1 MSDDREAALDA
12 MDRLLEEFEDD
23 DAVAYA
29 EVGGVYQEKTDL
41 VVTGDGPRNRTAF
54 TETGVWLR
62 VFANG
67 AADYRYT
74 TSLDDESLRD
84 VADRAIRSGEV
95 LAQSEPG
102 RFDAYTRHRATHGGW
117 AETGLD
123 TVDVDDVVDA
133 IDAGLAH
140 TEGLALERRWVDYTD
155 AHIEEAMGTTTGSVV
170 QTTLDRAQLAFSLTP
185 VDGPKVRRHAG
196 STAGAAFLKTIPDRI
211 AAAADDLE
219 RLVDA
224 DRASVDADGSLVSGE
239 STVALSPRA
248 AGQLFHLVA
257 HALEADARYMG
268 LSPYAVGDEIG
279 PPALRIDDTV
289 RAGSW
294 AARAYDA
301 EVRPTTP
308 VTLVADGTVR
318 RLLHN
323 TTAAADHE
331 TEPAGHSVP
340 SLGFTEPPRIHAR
353 HLEVAPGDA
362 DATTLRDGADVYVER
377 FGTPWLRDEFE
388 RVQRAGVF
396 PASVLYAKDIDEMT
410 TDRPDRGTASFPI
423 AEGYRLVDGAPAGRL
438 ENLALEYD
446 PSVLASLSH
455 IGVTRETV
463 TGVCEKHKSRLPFA
477 VTAPGVRLSA
487 PLSASR

>member
-1 MSDDREAALDA
+1 MSDDRDDREAALDA
-12 MDRLLEEFEDD
+12 MDRLLDEFEDD
-23 DAVAYA
+23 EAVSYA

-41 VVTGDGPRNRTAF
+41 VVTDDGPRNRTAF
-54 TETGVWLR
+54 TETGVWMR

-123 TVDVDDVVDA
+123 TVDIDEVVDA
-133 IDAGLAH
+133 IDTGLAH
-140 TEGLALERRWVDYTD
+140 TDDLALERCWVNYTD

-170 QTTLDRAQLAFSLTP
+170 QTTLDRAQLAFSLTS

-196 STAGAAFLKTIPDRI
+196 STTGAAFLETIPDRI
-211 AAAADDLE
+211 TTAADDLE

-224 DRASVDADGSLVSGE
+224 DPASVDSGE
-239 STVALSPRA
+239 TVVALSPHA

-257 HALEADARYMG
+257 HTLEADAGYMG

-279 PPALRIDDTV
+279 PAGLHIDDTV

-301 EVRPTTP
+301 EVRPTAP

-323 TTAAADHE
+323 TTSAADHE

-362 DATTLRDGADVYVER
+362 DAAALRDGADVYVER
-377 FGTPWLRDEFE
+377 FASPWLRDEFE
-388 RVQRAGVF
+388 RIQRAGVF

-410 TDRPDRGTASFPI
+410 TDRPDRGTASFPV
-423 AEGYRLVDGAPAGRL
+423 AEGYRLVDGEPVGRL
-438 ENLALEYD
+438 EDRAFEYD
-446 PSVLASLSH
+446 PSVLASISR
-455 IGVTRETV
+455 IGAARGTV

-487 PLSASR
+487 PISVSR

>member
-196 STAGAAFLKTIPDRI
+196 STAGAAFLKTIPDCI

-353 HLEVAPGDA
+353 HLEVARLRGTVRYPVAPRRVRAGAARRRLSGERPLCERHRRDDHRPPRPRHRVVPDRRGIPA
-362 DATTLRDGADVYVER
+362 RRRNAGRPARDSRPRVRSERPRESLAHRRHSRDGH
-377 FGTPWLRDEFE
+377 
-388 RVQRAGVF
+388 
-396 PASVLYAKDIDEMT
+396 
-410 TDRPDRGTASFPI
+410 
-423 AEGYRLVDGAPAGRL
+423 GRL
-438 ENLALEYD
+438 
-446 PSVLASLSH
+446 
-455 IGVTRETV
+455 
-463 TGVCEKHKSRLPFA
+463 
-477 VTAPGVRLSA
+477 
-487 PLSASR
+487 

>member
-95 LAQSEPG
+95 
-102 RFDAYTRHRATHGGW
+102 
-117 AETGLD
+117 
-123 TVDVDDVVDA
+123 VVDA

-196 STAGAAFLKTIPDRI
+196 STAGAAFLKTIPDCI

-423 AEGYRLVDGAPAGRL
+423 AEGYRLVDGTPAGRL
-438 ENLALEYD
+438 ETLALEYD

>member
-1 MSDDREAALDA
+1 MSDDHDDREAALDA
-12 MDRLLEEFEDD
+12 MDRLLDEFEDD
-23 DAVAYA
+23 EAVSYA

-41 VVTGDGPRNRTAF
+41 VVTDDSPRNRTAF

-74 TSLDDESLRD
+74 TSLDDESLQD

-117 AETGLD
+117 AKTGLD
-123 TVDVDDVVDA
+123 TVAVDDVVAA

-140 TEGLALERRWVDYTD
+140 TTDLALERRWAQYSD
-155 AHIEEAMGTTTGSVV
+155 AHIEEAVGTTTGSVV
-170 QTTLDRAQLAFSLTP
+170 RTTLDRAQLELSLTP

-196 STAGAAFLKTIPDRI
+196 STTGAAFLETIPDQI
-211 AAAADDLE
+211 AAAAADLE

-224 DRASVDADGSLVSGE
+224 DPISVDPGE
-239 STVALSPRA
+239 TVVTLSPHA
-248 AGQLFHLVA
+248 AGQLVHLIA
-257 HALEADARYMG
+257 HALEADATYMG
-268 LSPYAVGDEIG
+268 LSPYDVGDEIG
-279 PPALRIDDTV
+279 PPGLRIDDTV

-308 VTLVADGTVR
+308 VTLVANGTVR
-318 RLLHN
+318 QLLHN
-323 TTAAADHE
+323 TTSAADHE
-331 TEPAGHSVP
+331 AEPAGHSVP

-362 DATTLRDGADVYVER
+362 DAATLREGASVYVER
-377 FGTPWLRDEFE
+377 FGEPWLRDEFE

-423 AEGYRLVDGAPAGRL
+423 AEGYRLVDGEPAGRL
-438 ENLALEYD
+438 ENLAVEYD
-446 PSVLASLSH
+446 PSVLERVSR
-455 IGVTRETV
+455 IGAARETT

-477 VTAPGVRLSA
+477 VTAPGLRLSA
-487 PLSASR
+487 PLSVSG